1 MIIKMY
7 AIFCRETLR
16 KMKFEGKLA
25 AQAGHAYLHA
35 WWDAEDRMKYERTY
49 YGNHDNDYDE
59 DLSLYYHSVM
69 KPYRES
75 NDARKIAL
83 VVDTVEELEELYAE
97 FKPHM
102 GATIVDDCGYTVFSC
117 TTTTAVG
124 LGPIPSDWTKGTR
137 LADLETLRNE
147 IHESGD
153 LPVAAGQSA
162 VHPSYEQATRHIARG

>member
-1 MIIKMY
+1 MSQVLKMY

-16 KMKFEGKLA
+16 QMQFEGKLA

-35 WWDAEDRMKYERTY
+35 WWDAEDRLMDELSTADTWGNCDVSDY
-49 YGNHDNDYDE
+49 YTN
-59 DLSLYYHSVM
+59 VM
-69 KPYRES
+69 RPYREG

-83 VVDTVEELEELYAE
+83 VVDTVEELEDLYYE

-137 LADLETLRNE
+137 LADLETLKNE
-147 IHESGD
+147 IH
-153 LPVAAGQSA
+153 VQ
-162 VHPSYEQATRHIARG
+162 

>member
-7 AIFCRETLR
+7 AIFCRETLQ

-35 WWDAEDRMKYERTY
+35 WWDAEDRFGTVEGGEVYYFPENSYRTVMQTY
-49 YGNHDNDYDE
+49 RYG
-59 DLSLYYHSVM
+59 
-69 KPYRES
+69 

-83 VVDTVEELEELYAE
+83 VVDTVAELEALYEE

-102 GATIVDDCGYTVFSC
+102 GATIVDDCGYTVFDV

-124 LGPIPSDWTKGTR
+124 LGPIQSDWTKGTR

-147 IHESGD
+147 IIH
-153 LPVAAGQSA
+153 A
-162 VHPSYEQATRHIARG
+162 